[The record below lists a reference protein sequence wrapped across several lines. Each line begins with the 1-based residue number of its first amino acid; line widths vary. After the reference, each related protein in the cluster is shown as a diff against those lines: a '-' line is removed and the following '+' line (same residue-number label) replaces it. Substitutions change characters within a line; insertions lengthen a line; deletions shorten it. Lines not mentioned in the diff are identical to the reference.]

1 MSESLK
7 MSTKKHLRVL
17 SSTDSEDYEDIVSK
31 ENPQREAVVLKL
43 KKVFKELLETI
54 GEDPERQGL
63 KRTPERAAKALWYF
77 THGYQVQ
84 TKGLSS
90 AVTTIS

>member
-1 MSESLK
+1 MSENLK
-7 MSTKKHLRVL
+7 MSSKKHVRVL

-31 ENPQREAVVLKL
+31 ENAQRDAVVLKL
-43 KKVFKELLETI
+43 RKVFKELLETI

-77 THGYQVQ
+77 THGYHVQ
-84 TKGLSS
+84 ING
-90 AVTTIS
+90 